1 MLLTIDVGNTET
13 VFGVYDGAAL
23 KAHGRFSS
31 VMQRTADEAWLVFRM
46 WCDAE
51 RIEADSLNGVVISS
65 VVPNLTPVFSD
76 MSARH
81 LQIEPLVVSTETV
94 PGIKVRYE
102 SPGTVGADRL
112 CNAVAGYSA
121 YGGPLVVV
129 DFGTATTFDAI
140 SAAGEYLGGV
150 ICLGLNGAS
159 QELHRVAAKLPKVD
173 LAFPPNVIGRT
184 TETSIQ
190 SGILWGAAVL
200 VDGLVERIGT
210 ELGRPDV
217 TAVAT
222 GGLAGMVAA
231 HCRRIQH
238 VDPFLTLEGMRL
250 IYERAHA
257 EGSS

>member
-1 MLLTIDVGNTET
+1 
-13 VFGVYDGAAL
+13 
-23 KAHGRFSS
+23 
-31 VMQRTADEAWLVFRM
+31 
-46 WCDAE
+46 
-51 RIEADSLNGVVISS
+51 
-65 VVPNLTPVFSD
+65 
-76 MSARH
+76 
-81 LQIEPLVVSTETV
+81 
-94 PGIKVRYE
+94 
-102 SPGTVGADRL
+102 
-112 CNAVAGYSA
+112 
-121 YGGPLVVV
+121 
-129 DFGTATTFDAI
+129 
-140 SAAGEYLGGV
+140 
-150 ICLGLNGAS
+150 
-159 QELHRVAAKLPKVD
+159 VAAKLPKVD